1 MPLHCRTHLGRQACR
16 ELLVILVDEPVL
28 IAQREGIRHPHAD
41 VLVGPDQLAST
52 GLDRSEPARKPAVQ
66 VLHGGDPG
74 RDHLKGGIEGIE
86 IKIDMPGHQ
95 PRYEPQLE
103 RHVGRT
109 VLHRGQADMMMTV
122 DEPRQY
128 HLAPRAYHRDIGMPF
143 QELGE
148 GTCLGD
154 DAVALQYRAVIDLL
168 PITAISRF
176 GDDGE
181 AADDAGGH
189 FFSPQAMATFS
200 CSAKARSTSAL
211 NSSVSFRRSA
221 TASDANGSR
230 GRGRS
235 IVTMSL
241 IRPGRAVH
249 TTTRSASAIASS
261 M

>member
-1 MPLHCRTHLGRQACR
+1 
-16 ELLVILVDEPVL
+16 
-28 IAQREGIRHPHAD
+28 
-41 VLVGPDQLAST
+41 
-52 GLDRSEPARKPAVQ
+52 
-66 VLHGGDPG
+66 
-74 RDHLKGGIEGIE
+74 
-86 IKIDMPGHQ
+86 MPGHQ
-95 PRYEPQLE
+95 PGHEPQLQ

-109 VLHRGQADMMMTV
+109 VLHRGPADMGRAV

-128 HLAPRAYHRDIGMPF
+128 HLAPGADHRDTGLPRR
-143 QELGE
+143 ELGK
-148 GTCLGD
+148 GADLGD
-154 DAVALQYRAVIDLL
+154 DAIALQYRAVIDLL
-168 PITAISRF
+168 PMTAVGRF
-176 GDDGE
+176 GDHGQ

-261 M
+261 MGWVTKMTEAPLSHQTSSRKPC